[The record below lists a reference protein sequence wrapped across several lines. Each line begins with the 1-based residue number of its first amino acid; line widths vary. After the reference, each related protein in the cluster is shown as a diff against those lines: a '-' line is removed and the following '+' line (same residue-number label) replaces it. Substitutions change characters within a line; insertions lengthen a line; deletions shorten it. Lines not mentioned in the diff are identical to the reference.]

1 MTAFDPGTGIENPL
15 VHRPTP
21 NTQRTTQLATLAVA
35 AATVAVLPFA
45 RHAVGFVPVFYVF
58 YGIVLVLAQASASAL
73 LLWVAARSG
82 GPGVRM
88 YAAAYCFTAIML
100 VASIVALFASGR
112 AFTMVGWF
120 SLVAH
125 LALPLAIIIA
135 TDRRSPA
142 AMAPS
147 VPFLVALTGAAGT
160 LGLAPLV
167 SRSFPLISAVG
178 SPTSAGRV
186 GLGLVIVVSLVA
198 LWRLVR
204 RAHATTVNLI
214 LGFAVF
220 ALLADSALTLTV
232 SAGFTVGTYGARIID
247 LAAGLFVA
255 ISLARWFLGAV
266 KRMDVFEQFMM
277 LADTSPIV
285 MFFFNER
292 HGVFAVNARWTEY
305 TGLSKGQTFGRGWLV
320 AIHPDDRRLI
330 PMVPHDASEEYK
342 LRIRAADGS
351 YARHLVRTQPV
362 YDRSGY
368 RLGWAG
374 TSTNVESE
382 LQALDDSRE
391 RNEKLQ
397 SLNRALES
405 ASQLKSQFV
414 ATMSHELRT
423 PLTAII
429 SASELLSVEP
439 LGRRQQISVRT
450 IETAAEALM
459 SLIGDIL
466 DFAKIEAGKLELEA
480 VPLEVETIVEHAADV
495 AAALIGS
502 KELVLHTYVDPALPP
517 LCGDPTALR
526 QILLNLLGNAVK
538 FTPRGHVLARAVAAD
553 IREDEVIVRF
563 DVRDTGIGI
572 DPEKQARL
580 FEPFVQADGSIAR
593 SFGGTGLG
601 LSICKRLAEM
611 MGGEIGLQTQPG
623 IGSSFW
629 FTARFARVRENP
641 APRRKAFSQ
650 VRALVLSRDQTFRY
664 VVRQYL
670 WAWSVP
676 SYHEFEPRGI
686 TQRLA
691 RPDDAVWVA
700 IVDRDDVDADLIAAM
715 QASGVIGPERVVM
728 VSHDI
733 ELRKPIHAASLYA
746 AITNAIEAAPRPAL
760 APIRASLPEPP
771 PRLAGRVLVAED
783 NVTLQRLM
791 KLQFD
796 ALGVP
801 VTFVSDGREAV
812 DAVRDHRFPIVF
824 MDCHM
829 PVMDGLAAAREIR
842 ASVHGEHVPV
852 IIAMTA
858 NALAEDRAA
867 CTAAGMDDYLPKP
880 VLLGALRDML
890 ARWAHAPVGVR

>member
-1 MTAFDPGTGIENPL
+1 
-15 VHRPTP
+15 
-21 NTQRTTQLATLAVA
+21 
-35 AATVAVLPFA
+35 
-45 RHAVGFVPVFYVF
+45 
-58 YGIVLVLAQASASAL
+58 
-73 LLWVAARSG
+73 
-82 GPGVRM
+82 
-88 YAAAYCFTAIML
+88 
-100 VASIVALFASGR
+100 
-112 AFTMVGWF
+112 
-120 SLVAH
+120 
-125 LALPLAIIIA
+125 
-135 TDRRSPA
+135 
-142 AMAPS
+142 
-147 VPFLVALTGAAGT
+147 
-160 LGLAPLV
+160 
-167 SRSFPLISAVG
+167 
-178 SPTSAGRV
+178 
-186 GLGLVIVVSLVA
+186 
-198 LWRLVR
+198 
-204 RAHATTVNLI
+204 
-214 LGFAVF
+214 
-220 ALLADSALTLTV
+220 
-232 SAGFTVGTYGARIID
+232 
-247 LAAGLFVA
+247 
-255 ISLARWFLGAV
+255 
-266 KRMDVFEQFMM
+266 
-277 LADTSPIV
+277 
-285 MFFFNER
+285 
-292 HGVFAVNARWTEY
+292 
-305 TGLSKGQTFGRGWLV
+305 
-320 AIHPDDRRLI
+320 
-330 PMVPHDASEEYK
+330 
-342 LRIRAADGS
+342 
-351 YARHLVRTQPV
+351 
-362 YDRSGY
+362 
-368 RLGWAG
+368 
-374 TSTNVESE
+374 
-382 LQALDDSRE
+382 
-391 RNEKLQ
+391 
-397 SLNRALES
+397 
-405 ASQLKSQFV
+405 
-414 ATMSHELRT
+414 
-423 PLTAII
+423 
-429 SASELLSVEP
+429 
-439 LGRRQQISVRT
+439 
-450 IETAAEALM
+450 
-459 SLIGDIL
+459 
-466 DFAKIEAGKLELEA
+466 
-480 VPLEVETIVEHAADV
+480 
-495 AAALIGS
+495 
-502 KELVLHTYVDPALPP
+502 
-517 LCGDPTALR
+517 
-526 QILLNLLGNAVK
+526 
-538 FTPRGHVLARAVAAD
+538 
-553 IREDEVIVRF
+553 VRF